1 MKTYKKLKLVELKE
15 FDLWDIKRYTSKKLK
30 STFNIEKLSNCIKEE
45 NRKYKLY
52 LEEDKTFGI
61 LGVNNKDGIFDAYE
75 QKGKEINQPYKKM
88 EIGWLA
94 YNPYRIN
101 VGSIGIRKKE
111 HLYQYIS
118 PAYVVFSCLDNLLPE
133 YLYLLFRTE
142 RFIKIINES
151 TTGSV
156 RQNLTSEILKTLEI
170 PLPSISEQETIVK
183 NYCDK
188 ITQAT
193 TYEQQAETLEKKIE
207 SYLFESLGIE
217 QKTEQ
222 KTKKKGLQFVE
233 FYKMDFWGVDKI
245 KLDKGL
251 RSSRYEVT
259 SIGDFPEL
267 LVTCFR
273 GKSPKYTEISPKF
286 ILNQKCNR
294 WNSIDFSFVKSVDE
308 DWYNNIDEDFFTKE
322 GDILVNSTGEGTIGR
337 ATYITKNY
345 EGLIYD
351 SHMLLL
357 RLNRSI
363 YNPILFVDLFN
374 SSYIQT
380 QIDKIKSAQA
390 TKQTEL
396 GINNLLK
403 IRIPI
408 LSNLQVQQTIIT
420 QIDTYKNEIK
430 ILRERATL
438 LKQQAEQEFE
448 QTIFS

>member
-183 NYCDK
+183 NYYDK

-193 TYEQQAETLEKKIE
+193 TYEQQAETLEKNIE
-207 SYLFESLGIE
+207 NYLFEELGVSFQKYEVLQIGKLHFIE
-217 QKTEQ
+217 FKEMENWIYNSIEMQ
-222 KTKKKGLQFVE
+222 
-233 FYKMDFWGVDKI
+233 FYKDLSKSKFPI
-245 KLDKGL
+245 NI
-251 RSSRYEVT
+251 
-259 SIGDFPEL
+259 IGDVFDFISRNWEKEANEDKEYIEL
-267 LVTCFR
+267 
-273 GKSPKYTEISPKF
+273 G
-286 ILNQKCNR
+286 
-294 WNSIDFSFVKSVDE
+294 SIDANFGILETKTINPKKAPSRATQIVKTGDLIIGTTRP
-308 DWYNNIDEDFFTKE
+308 YLKKFAIIDENHSDFVASSGFSVIEENK
-322 GDILVNSTGEGTIGR
+322 GKYNL
-337 ATYITKNY
+337 YF
-345 EGLIYD
+345 
-351 SHMLLL
+351 
-357 RLNRSI
+357 LNE
-363 YNPILFVDLFN
+363 V
-374 SSYIQT
+374 
-380 QIDKIKSAQA
+380 IKSDIGIKQFEIKMTGALYPA
-390 TKQTEL
+390 ITQTEL
-396 GINNLLK
+396 ESLK
-403 IRIPI
+403 IPVPP
-408 LSNLQVQQTIIT
+408 LSKQ
-420 QIDTYKNEIK
+420 NEIAATIATMKQEQKNK
-430 ILRERATL
+430 IERATL

>member
-30 STFNIEKLSNCIKEE
+30 SAFNIEKLSNCIKEE

-170 PLPSISEQETIVK
+170 PLPPLSEQETIVK
-183 NYCDK
+183 NYYNK

-193 TYEQQAETLEKKIE
+193 TYQQQAETLEKNIE

-233 FYKMDFWGVDKI
+233 FYKMNFWGVDKI

-251 RSSRYEVT
+251 HSSRYEVT

-430 ILRERATL
+430 ILRERVTL

>member
-1 MKTYKKLKLVELKE
+1 MKTYKKLKFVELKE
-15 FDLWDIKRYTSKKLK
+15 FDLWDIKRYTSEKLK

-45 NRKYKLY
+45 NKKYKLY

-61 LGVNNKDGIFDAYE
+61 LGVNNKEGIFDAYE

-111 HLYQYIS
+111 HLYEYIS
-118 PAYVVFSCLDNLLPE
+118 PAYVVFSCLDNLLPD
-133 YLYLLFRTE
+133 YLYLLFKTE

-170 PLPSISEQETIVK
+170 PLPPLSEQEAIVK
-183 NYCDK
+183 NYYNK

-193 TYEQQAETLEKKIE
+193 TYEQQAETLEKNIE
-207 SYLFESLGIE
+207 SYLFETLGIE

-233 FYKMDFWGVDKI
+233 FGNLEKWGID
-245 KLDKGL
+245 
-251 RSSRYEVT
+251 
-259 SIGDFPEL
+259 
-267 LVTCFR
+267 
-273 GKSPKYTEISPKF
+273 F
-286 ILNQKCNR
+286 ILSTENIKHLFTMYKISDLCKISSGGTPSRGRKEYFEGSIPWIKTGELNDTIIYDTEEKITEEAIKNSSAKLYKKDSLVIAMYGATIGKTAKLGIEATTNQACAVLFDINT
-294 WNSIDFSFVKSVDE
+294 NLIEIDFLWEYLQSQ
-308 DWYNNIDEDFFTKE
+308 TK
-322 GDILVNSTGEGTIGR
+322 
-337 ATYITKNY
+337 
-345 EGLIYD
+345 
-351 SHMLLL
+351 
-357 RLNRSI
+357 RLKKMA
-363 YNPILFVDLFN
+363 YG
-374 SSYIQT
+374 
-380 QIDKIKSAQA
+380 SAQP
-390 TKQTEL
+390 
-396 GINNLLK
+396 NLNAK
-403 IRIPI
+403 IISNYNIPI
-408 LSNLQVQQTIIT
+408 PPKETQQAIIN

>member
-251 RSSRYEVT
+251 HSSRYEVT

-273 GKSPKYTEISPKF
+273 GKSPKYTEVSSKF

>member
-30 STFNIEKLSNCIKEE
+30 STFNIEKISNCIKEE

-61 LGVNNKDGIFDAYE
+61 LGINNKDGIFDAYE

-88 EIGWLA
+88 EVGWLA

-142 RFIKIINES
+142 RFVKIINES

-183 NYCDK
+183 NYYDK

-193 TYEQQAETLEKKIE
+193 TYEQQAETLEKNIE
-207 SYLFESLGIE
+207 TYLFESLGIE
-217 QKTEQ
+217 QKTEG

-251 RSSRYEVT
+251 HSSRYEVT
-259 SIGDFPEL
+259 SIGDFPGL

-273 GKSPKYTEISPKF
+273 GKSPKYTEISSKF

-294 WNSIDFSFVKSVDE
+294 WNSIDFSFVKNIDE

>member
-1 MKTYKKLKLVELKE
+1 MKTYKKLKLIELKE

-183 NYCDK
+183 NYYNK

-193 TYEQQAETLEKKIE
+193 TYEQQAETLEKNIE
-207 SYLFESLGIE
+207 NYLFESLGIE
-217 QKTEQ
+217 QKTEE

-233 FYKMDFWGVDKI
+233 FGNLEKWG
-245 KLDKGL
+245 
-251 RSSRYEVT
+251 
-259 SIGDFPEL
+259 
-267 LVTCFR
+267 
-273 GKSPKYTEISPKF
+273 
-286 ILNQKCNR
+286 
-294 WNSIDFSFVKSVDE
+294 IDF
-308 DWYNNIDEDFFTKE
+308 
-322 GDILVNSTGEGTIGR
+322 
-337 ATYITKNY
+337 
-345 EGLIYD
+345 
-351 SHMLLL
+351 
-357 RLNRSI
+357 
-363 YNPILFVDLFN
+363 
-374 SSYIQT
+374 
-380 QIDKIKSAQA
+380 
-390 TKQTEL
+390 
-396 GINNLLK
+396 
-403 IRIPI
+403 I
-408 LSNLQVQQTIIT
+408 LSNENIKHLFTMYKISDLCKISSGGTPSRGRKEYFEGSIPWIKTGELNDTIIYDTEEKITEEAIKNSSAKLYKKDSLVIAMYGATIGKTAKLGIEATTNQACAVLFDINTNLIEIDFLWEYLQSQTKRLKKMAYGSAQPNLNAKIISNYNIPIPPKETQQTIIT

>member
-1 MKTYKKLKLVELKE
+1 MKTYKKLKFVELKE

-183 NYCDK
+183 NYYDK

-193 TYEQQAETLEKKIE
+193 TYEQQAETLEKNIE
-207 SYLFESLGIE
+207 NYLFEELGVSFQKYEVLQIGKLHFLEFKEMENWIYNSIE
-217 QKTEQ
+217 MQ
-222 KTKKKGLQFVE
+222 
-233 FYKMDFWGVDKI
+233 FYKDLSKSKFPI
-245 KLDKGL
+245 N
-251 RSSRYEVT
+251 T
-259 SIGDFPEL
+259 IGDVFDFISRNWEKEANEDKEYIEL
-267 LVTCFR
+267 
-273 GKSPKYTEISPKF
+273 G
-286 ILNQKCNR
+286 
-294 WNSIDFSFVKSVDE
+294 SIDANFGILETKTINPKKAPSRATQIVKTGDLIIGTTRP
-308 DWYNNIDEDFFTKE
+308 YLKKFAIIDENHSDFVASSGFSVIEENK
-322 GDILVNSTGEGTIGR
+322 GKYNL
-337 ATYITKNY
+337 YF
-345 EGLIYD
+345 
-351 SHMLLL
+351 
-357 RLNRSI
+357 LNE
-363 YNPILFVDLFN
+363 V
-374 SSYIQT
+374 
-380 QIDKIKSAQA
+380 IKSDIGI
-390 TKQTEL
+390 KQFEIKMTGALYPAITQKEL
-396 GINNLLK
+396 ENLK
-403 IRIPI
+403 IPVPP
-408 LSNLQVQQTIIT
+408 LSKQ
-420 QIDTYKNEIK
+420 NEIAATIATMKQDQKNK
-430 ILRERATL
+430 IERAAL

>member
-183 NYCDK
+183 NYYNK

-193 TYEQQAETLEKKIE
+193 TYEQQAETLEKNIE
-207 SYLFESLGIE
+207 NYLFESLGIE
-217 QKTEQ
+217 QKTEE

-233 FYKMDFWGVDKI
+233 FGNLEKWG
-245 KLDKGL
+245 
-251 RSSRYEVT
+251 
-259 SIGDFPEL
+259 
-267 LVTCFR
+267 
-273 GKSPKYTEISPKF
+273 
-286 ILNQKCNR
+286 
-294 WNSIDFSFVKSVDE
+294 IDF
-308 DWYNNIDEDFFTKE
+308 
-322 GDILVNSTGEGTIGR
+322 
-337 ATYITKNY
+337 
-345 EGLIYD
+345 
-351 SHMLLL
+351 
-357 RLNRSI
+357 
-363 YNPILFVDLFN
+363 
-374 SSYIQT
+374 
-380 QIDKIKSAQA
+380 
-390 TKQTEL
+390 
-396 GINNLLK
+396 
-403 IRIPI
+403 I
-408 LSNLQVQQTIIT
+408 LSNENIKHLFTMYKISDLCKISSGGTPSRGRKEYFEGSIPWIKTGELNDTIIYDTEEKITEEAIKNSSAKLYKKDSLVIAMYGATIGKTAKLGIEATTNQACAVLFDINTNLIEIDFLWEYLQSQTKRLKKMAYGSAQPNLNAKIISNYNIPIPPKETQQTIIT

>member
-193 TYEQQAETLEKKIE
+193 TYQQQAETLEKNIE